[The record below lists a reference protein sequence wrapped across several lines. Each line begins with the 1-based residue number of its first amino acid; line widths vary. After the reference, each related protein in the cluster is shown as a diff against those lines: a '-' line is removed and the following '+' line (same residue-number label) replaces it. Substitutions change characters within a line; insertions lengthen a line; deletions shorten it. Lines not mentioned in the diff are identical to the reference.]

1 MGDRPLGERDLLRWA
16 EALAGIARTGLGFT
30 ENLYE
35 RERYEE
41 VLEVA
46 AEIRARAA
54 DGVDVDDQIQEWMR
68 SVGEGVP
75 GYVTPKIAIG
85 AAVGNDDGELLLIK
99 RADSG
104 FWLFPTGWADV
115 GYSPA
120 EIAVKEVQEE
130 TGIDV
135 EVVRLIAVLDGIRQ
149 GVTRIPLYSLLFQCR
164 AVGGELRPH
173 PLETADLG
181 WFPRDAMPSP
191 LAGFGAWGDRVFD
204 ALEGGPVEVFFERPR
219 RRPWSGDP
227 ETPG

>member
-1 MGDRPLGERDLLRWA
+1 MGDRPLGEKDLLRWA

-41 VLEVA
+41 VLAVA
-46 AEIRARAA
+46 ADIRAHAA
-54 DGVDVDDQIQEWMR
+54 DGIDVDDQIHEWMR
-68 SVGEGVP
+68 AVGEGVP

-85 AAVGNDDGELLLIK
+85 AAVGNADGELLLIK

-120 EIAVKEVQEE
+120 EIAVKEVAEE
-130 TGIDV
+130 TGIEV
-135 EVVRLIAVLDGIRQ
+135 EVERLIAVFDGIRQ

-181 WFPRDAMPSP
+181 WFGRHEMPEP

-204 ALEGGPVEVFFERPR
+204 ALEGGEVDVFFERPR
-219 RRPWSGDP
+219 PRPWDDGRP
-227 ETPG
+227 

>member
-35 RERYEE
+35 RERYAE

-46 AEIRARAA
+46 ADIRAHAS
-54 DGVDVDDQIQEWMR
+54 DGVDAADKVHEWMGE
-68 SVGEGVP
+68 VGRGIP
-75 GYVTPKIAIG
+75 GYVTPKVAIG

-99 RADSG
+99 RSDSG

-120 EIAVKEVQEE
+120 EIAVKEVEEE
-130 TGIDV
+130 TGIEV

-181 WFPRDAMPSP
+181 WFARDRMPSP

-204 ALEGGPVEVFFERPR
+204 ALEGGDIDVFFEPPR
-219 RRPWSGDP
+219 RRPWG
-227 ETPG
+227 E

>member
-1 MGDRPLGERDLLRWA
+1 MGDRPLGEKDLVRWA
-16 EALAGIARTGLGFT
+16 ESLAGIARTGLGFT

-35 RERYEE
+35 RERYQE

-46 AEIRARAA
+46 AEIRAHAA
-54 DGVDVDDQIQEWMR
+54 DGVDVDDQVHEWMR
-68 SVGEGVP
+68 SVGSGVP
-75 GYVTPKIAIG
+75 GYVTPKIAVG

-104 FWLFPTGWADV
+104 VWLFPTGWADV

-130 TGIDV
+130 TGIEV

-181 WFPRDAMPSP
+181 WFGRDAMPSP
-191 LAGFGAWGDRVFD
+191 LAGFGAWGDRVFH
-204 ALEGGPVEVFFERPR
+204 ALDGGEVEVYFESPRPR
-219 RRPWSGDP
+219 QSPGDP
-227 ETPG
+227 DHRG